1 MSTIKM
7 KLFRALFFV
16 SLLVMAAVPSYA
28 QSILE
33 FAETCDEA
41 SGQCAYW
48 ETLAPNS
55 CEEPETEELVCSED
69 NQESPERVDELPIL
83 LKTAR

>member
-1 MSTIKM
+1 MSTMKT
-7 KLFRALFFV
+7 KLFRLLFFV
-16 SLLVMAAVPSYA
+16 SLLVMAAIPSNA
-28 QSILE
+28 QSLLE

-55 CEEPETEELVCSED
+55 CEEPEPEELVCNED
-69 NQESPERVDELPIL
+69 NQESPERDDELLIL
-83 LKTAR
+83 LKTSR